1 MQEELLKFNTRTR
14 DVVKKGVLAFCLV
27 SSVGQRKDLESQ
39 SRIATQTFELQALTL
54 NNWVMDTFWR
64 ATTICEME
72 TLKKLLTV
80 ASLSHNSVDKTQQ
93 SIPKCKK

>member
-1 MQEELLKFNTRTR
+1 MQEELLKVNTRTR

-54 NNWVMDTFWR
+54 NN
-64 ATTICEME
+64 
-72 TLKKLLTV
+72 
-80 ASLSHNSVDKTQQ
+80 
-93 SIPKCKK
+93 